1 MRIGRLP
8 TRWPEQVKRFGD
20 LPMISNGDGT
30 VPMWHLLWTLALSV
44 ISAFCMIIGAVF
56 RWNWIKL
63 YEQVQ
68 HKADRTDV
76 SAKHADNV
84 IRLEEIKKMLL
95 HSEKVSSATRCAA
108 SSTRSI

>member
-1 MRIGRLP
+1 
-8 TRWPEQVKRFGD
+8 
-20 LPMISNGDGT
+20 
-30 VPMWHLLWTLALSV
+30 MWHLLWTLALSV

-95 HSEKVSSATRCAA
+95 HSEKVSSSERDAVRGELNALNMKVA
-108 SSTRSI
+108 VLADRAGLSER